1 MLQPPVQ
8 ELLRVGMHQT
18 NVSQF
23 LAPDDPR
30 VLLAHRGRVRLGV
43 LPIQALM
50 TGRSYC
56 LQRLDKVTTCC
67 HRAGNCFYSL
77 SSIVK
82 TYIIAFCCAACPGG
96 GPMPHL
102 RSAAPQ
108 GDEPVIGTPCALT
121 APIICRS
128 ICMRL
133 PVAL

>member
-8 ELLRVGMHQT
+8 ELLRVGMHRT

-56 LQRLDKVTTCC
+56 LQRLDRVTTCC
-67 HRAGNCFYSL
+67 HRAGDCF
-77 SSIVK
+77 
-82 TYIIAFCCAACPGG
+82 T
-96 GPMPHL
+96 H
-102 RSAAPQ
+102 SAALPA
-108 GDEPVIGTPCALT
+108 PVGAPRRDCDQLRPKAMHLSLERHVPSQHASYAGASPCVCRIAL
-121 APIICRS
+121 
-128 ICMRL
+128 
-133 PVAL
+133 